1 MLRGWSDHAV
11 KPFNLLGVVYAK
23 EFEVIKCLHVALLMR
38 MGPYPAWFLLKSTIG
53 SFVLL
58 TLRERL
64 FTWHHA
70 IRVPTSSLYAVL
82 VIRPTTD
89 MS

>member
-1 MLRGWSDHAV
+1 
-11 KPFNLLGVVYAK
+11 
-23 EFEVIKCLHVALLMR
+23 
-38 MGPYPAWFLLKSTIG
+38 
-53 SFVLL
+53 
-58 TLRERL
+58 L

-82 VIRPTTD
+82 LVIRPTTD